1 MKDIKTIL
9 VIGSSGL
16 IGSSLINFL
25 VKKNFFVIC
34 ADLKKSNIDYKKH
47 NNLSFI
53 KTDITKE
60 KSIEKL
66 ILILKKSNSKI
77 EAVINCSYPRSS
89 NWGKSFIDSKEKDL
103 KENIANQL
111 SSSIYICR
119 NFYKYF
125 LKQGYGNIILL
136 SSIQGIRS
144 PKFNHY
150 LDTNLKSPI
159 EYSAIKSGIISITKY
174 MAKYSK
180 NKNIRYNCI
189 SPGGILNN
197 QPKIF
202 LKKYQKDC
210 INKGMLNPED
220 LHSAFEYL
228 LSDNSKFVNGQ
239 NIVVDDGWSL

>member
-1 MKDIKTIL
+1 MYAEIFK
-9 VIGSSGL
+9 
-16 IGSSLINFL
+16 F
-25 VKKNFFVIC
+25 
-34 ADLKKSNIDYKKH
+34 
-47 NNLSFI
+47 
-53 KTDITKE
+53 
-60 KSIEKL
+60 
-66 ILILKKSNSKI
+66 
-77 EAVINCSYPRSS
+77 
-89 NWGKSFIDSKEKDL
+89 
-103 KENIANQL
+103 
-111 SSSIYICR
+111 
-119 NFYKYF
+119 F

-144 PKFNHY
+144 PKFDHY
-150 LDTNLKSPI
+150 EDTNLKSPI

-220 LHSAFEYL
+220 LHSALVL
-228 LSDNSKFVNGQ
+228 LLKNQ
-239 NIVVDDGWSL
+239 NL